1 MNIFQDPTKS
11 LPKQD
16 PQIVRVSMTQNEIA
30 GRTDRLPAQTKST
43 EMGIK
48 HVESAGTYR

>member
-11 LPKQD
+11 LPKSD
-16 PQIVRVSMTQNEIA
+16 PQIVRVAMTQNEIG
-30 GRTDRLPAQTKST
+30 GRTQQLPAQTKST

-48 HVESAGTYR
+48 HVESAGSAR